1 MGKFKLNKSNFSF
14 GHGTG
19 SSPNKIIPLINVV
32 GQAAKTYIA
41 GKQGLKN
48 IGIIKE
54 DKTDLPHVF
63 FGEVPVAGNQQP
75 LINEI
80 LHQINKLKNN
90 KNINEDEKKRKL
102 KIMTKKLQNAK
113 NQVEKLKTKQKK
125 K

>member
-54 DKTDLPHVF
+54 D
-63 FGEVPVAGNQQP
+63 
-75 LINEI
+75 
-80 LHQINKLKNN
+80 
-90 KNINEDEKKRKL
+90 EKKRKL